1 MALVSITEAIK
12 LSPIGK
18 THFYKNYLKTGKIST
33 VEKSGRKLIDTS
45 ELLRVFSELK
55 SEPPV
60 NVPEQSTVND
70 TVPTEQ
76 VSNEQR
82 ELVQILK
89 DQISELKADKAFLQ
103 SQVVSLTNR
112 LPAPTKKQNWFMR
125 FWTAKDK

>member
-33 VEKSGRKLIDTS
+33 VERSGRKLVDTS
-45 ELLRVFSELK
+45 ELLRVFGELK
-55 SEPPV
+55 SEPPADV
-60 NVPEQSTVND
+60 REQPTVNS
-70 TVPTEQ
+70 TVPTD
-76 VSNEQR
+76 EQR
-82 ELVQILK
+82 ELVQTLK

-112 LPAPTKKQNWFMR
+112 LPAPVKKQNWFMK
-125 FWTAKDK
+125 FWAAKDE